1 MSTAPTLFYERMPPA
16 GVVFGCL
23 LPVPWI
29 GAAAGLLLALGP
41 SAGLPDRFAPLSLAL
56 VHALAVGV
64 LLPAMLGALFQL
76 LPVVAGVPVRGA
88 RWVSPW
94 VSLSCV
100 ATASALATGFLGANH
115 RAFVLAAWMGAPLL
129 AVPAALIILAGMRVV
144 QTPSTHATV
153 RTLRCIGWAVLA
165 TLVSGATLATAL
177 ASGWFALSPRLLALH
192 VGWGLGGWLATL
204 VAGVAST
211 VLPMFWQTRRLP
223 ERWHRLMPWWLWA
236 PLIIGTLWSVGRGA
250 VLWQTWGW
258 LALATLAMAGMHALR
273 SARRRHDP
281 GWRLWLAASVAWLVV
296 AVLGLTTSWL
306 PADWPVAWEMGVLAL
321 VGGGVLPVNAML
333 GKIIP
338 FMIWMHLRRRVPRH
352 VRLPAMQ
359 TLIGERRQHWHARLL
374 LLVLLALLL
383 VPLQPQRMVVIAGV
397 LFALSH
403 VWLGA
408 MLCRALLTFRRV
420 SRAFAPG

>member
-1 MSTAPTLFYERMPPA
+1 MPPA

-236 PLIIGTLWSVGRGA
+236 

>member
-1 MSTAPTLFYERMPPA
+1 MPTAPTLFYERMPPA

-23 LPVPWI
+23 LPVPWV

-41 SAGLPDRFAPLSLAL
+41 SVGLPDRFAPLSLAL
-56 VHALAVGV
+56 VHALAVGM

-94 VSLSCV
+94 VALSCV
-100 ATASALATGFLGANH
+100 ATASALATGFLSADQ

-129 AVPAALIILAGMRVV
+129 AVPAMLIVLAGMRVG
-144 QTPSTHATV
+144 PARDMHATV
-153 RTLRCIGWAVLA
+153 RTLRRIGWALLA
-165 TLVSGATLATAL
+165 TLASGATLATAL
-177 ASGWFALSPRLLALH
+177 ATGWFAPSPVLLNLH

-223 ERWHRLMPWWLWA
+223 ASWYRLMPWWLWV
-236 PLIIGTLWSVGRGA
+236 PLLVGSVCASMGGA
-250 VLWQTWGW
+250 VLLQTWGW
-258 LALATLAMAGMHALR
+258 LALAVLAMVGVRAVSG
-273 SARRRHDP
+273 ARRRHDP
-281 GWRLWLAASVAWLVV
+281 GWRLWLAAVTAWLAV
-296 AVLGLTTSWL
+296 AVLGVSASWL
-306 PADWPVAWEMGVLAL
+306 PSGGPIAWEIGVLAV
-321 VGGGVLPVNAML
+321 VGGGVLPANAML

-338 FMIWMHLRRRVPRH
+338 FMIWMHLRKRVPRH

-359 TLIGERRQHWHARLL
+359 TLIGKRQQHWHARLL

-383 VPLQPQRMVVIAGV
+383 VPLQPERMAVTAGM

-408 MLCRALLTFRRV
+408 MLGRALLTFRRV
-420 SRAFAPG
+420 SRAFARD